1 MMLFNRIRYFNKY
14 IFNRLMLRFAGSSR
28 SRFAV
33 VRHVGRRSGRSY
45 ETPIIVAPLGTD
57 VVVALTYGPHVDW
70 YRNLLATGHGTLRRQ
85 GRTYAIRALEP
96 ISRTAALRQFPAL
109 QRGILRLLGIEH
121 FVRMTLGAPEA
132 PGT

>member
-1 MMLFNRIRYFNKY
+1 MLSKRIRYFNKY

-57 VVVALTYGPHVDW
+57 VVVALTYGPRVDW
-70 YRNLLATGHGTLRRQ
+70 YRNLLATGDGALRWR
-85 GRTYAIRALEP
+85 GRNHAIRALEP
-96 ISRTAALRQFPAL
+96 LSSTA
-109 QRGILRLLGIEH
+109 
-121 FVRMTLGAPEA
+121 T
-132 PGT
+132 

>member
-1 MMLFNRIRYFNKY
+1 MLSKRIRYFNKY

-45 ETPIIVAPLGTD
+45 ETPIIVAPLGAD

-70 YRNLLATGHGTLRRQ
+70 YRNLQAAGHGMLRWQ
-85 GRTYAIRALEP
+85 GKSYAIRALEP
-96 ISRTAALRQFPAL
+96 ISRAVGLWQFSALHRK
-109 QRGILRLLGIEH
+109 ILRLLGIEH
-121 FVRMTLGAPEA
+121 FVRMALDTRS
-132 PGT
+132 TDT